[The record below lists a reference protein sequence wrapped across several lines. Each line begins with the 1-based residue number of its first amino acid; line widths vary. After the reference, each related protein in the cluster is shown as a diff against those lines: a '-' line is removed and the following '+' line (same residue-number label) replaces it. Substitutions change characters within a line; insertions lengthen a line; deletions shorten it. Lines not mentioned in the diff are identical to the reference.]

1 MTKSFNRLF
10 ETLLVEMMPVEMGV
24 GPDVASSK
32 IKSSAEQSEG
42 KGHWAPL
49 RDAEGREEIT
59 NAIIAKVFRE
69 KGNTY
74 SSDIHDKDQLH
85 SAIQKAIQELAQENG
100 TFKAGGKWASK
111 FLADRI
117 VTTLK
122 PFLTFTTTS
131 GEVVKKTTAT
141 QKEVKQALNKAL
153 EKAAKA
159 PVETAK
165 AEAAKRKPKSG
176 DSSEDSSEGKYAPTG
191 FKRQDAV
198 FDILSYVDKPGLP
211 KDELVL
217 SAAEAI
223 EEFWPVDSETGLPV
237 NPFDPDAVKDG
248 PERKKAQE
256 KAQERARHLIDT
268 MIKNMQLEI
277 DPAGF
282 VTMKEDNGEDNG
294 EAGELDIEDE
304 TPEDYEAA
312 KDRAL
317 DNLRRGMSGGRTQL
331 RDSGYEESFERVLQR
346 YESVL

>member
-141 QKEVKQALNKAL
+141 QKEVKQALNQAL
-153 EKAAKA
+153 QKAATA
-159 PVETAK
+159 SVSDEEADTDEDSGPELPETA
-165 AEAAKRKPKSG
+165 
-176 DSSEDSSEGKYAPTG
+176 EGESKKDFKPTG
-191 FKRQDAV
+191 MERQDAV
-198 FDILSYVDKPGLP
+198 LEIVTAVDEPLSKTDLIQAV
-211 KDELVL
+211 
-217 SAAEAI
+217 I
-223 EEFWPVDSETGLPV
+223 EKIPAFKNRSPERALEGATSLVDS
-237 NPFDPDAVKDG
+237 
-248 PERKKAQE
+248 
-256 KAQERARHLIDT
+256 
-268 MIKNMQLEI
+268 MIKNKQLAI
-277 DPAGF
+277 DQAGF
-282 VTMKEDNGEDNG
+282 VTMKEDNGE
-294 EAGELDIEDE
+294 AGDLDIEDE

-312 KDRAL
+312 KDREFSRL
-317 DNLRRGMSGGRTQL
+317 SRDILGGRTQS
-331 RDSGYEESFERVLQR
+331 RDSGYGESFERVLRR
-346 YESVL
+346 YESIL

>member
-122 PFLTFTTTS
+122 PFLTFTTTD
-131 GEVVKKTTAT
+131 GEEVKKQPTT
-141 QKEVKQALNKAL
+141 QKEIKQALNKAL
-153 EKAAKA
+153 EKAAKV
-159 PVETAK
+159 PVEKAK
-165 AEAAKRKPKSG
+165 EEAAKWNPKSG
-176 DSSEDSSEGKYAPTG
+176 DSSEDSSEGKFTPT
-191 FKRQDAV
+191 RIDAV
-198 FDILSYVDKPGLP
+198 LGIVAADDNPLSKT
-211 KDELVL
+211 ELIRAV
-217 SAAEAI
+217 AERVPAFTI
-223 EEFWPVDSETGLPV
+223 T
-237 NPFDPDAVKDG
+237 PDRAL
-248 PERKKAQE
+248 
-256 KAQERARHLIDT
+256 ERATNLVNS
-268 MIKNMQLEI
+268 MIKNKQLAI
-277 DPAGF
+277 DQAGF
-282 VTMKEDNGEDNG
+282 VTMKEDNG

-312 KDRAL
+312 KDWEFSRL
-317 DNLRRGMSGGRTQL
+317 SRDILGGRTQS
-331 RDSGYEESFERVLQR
+331 RDSGYGESFERVLQR
-346 YESVL
+346 YESIL

>member
-1 MTKSFNRLF
+1 
-10 ETLLVEMMPVEMGV
+10 MGV
-24 GPDVASSK
+24 GPDVVSSK

-122 PFLTFTTTS
+122 PFLTFTTTD
-131 GEVVKKTTAT
+131 GEEVKKQPTT
-141 QKEVKQALNKAL
+141 QKEIKQALNKAL
-153 EKAAKA
+153 EKAAKV
-159 PVETAK
+159 PVEKAK
-165 AEAAKRKPKSG
+165 EEAAKWNPKSG
-176 DSSEDSSEGKYAPTG
+176 DSSEDSSEGKFTPT
-191 FKRQDAV
+191 RIDAV
-198 FDILSYVDKPGLP
+198 LGIVAADDNPLSKT
-211 KDELVL
+211 ELIRAV
-217 SAAEAI
+217 AERVPAFTI
-223 EEFWPVDSETGLPV
+223 T
-237 NPFDPDAVKDG
+237 PDRAL
-248 PERKKAQE
+248 
-256 KAQERARHLIDT
+256 ERATNLVNS
-268 MIKNMQLEI
+268 MIKNKQLAI
-277 DPAGF
+277 DQAGF
-282 VTMKEDNGEDNG
+282 VTMKEDNGE
-294 EAGELDIEDE
+294 AGDLDIEDD

-312 KDRAL
+312 KDREFSRL
-317 DNLRRGMSGGRTQL
+317 SRDILGGRTQS
-331 RDSGYEESFERVLQR
+331 RDSGYGESFERVLRR